1 MMKKLYSVS
10 LLFLMITCAFAN
22 DIFYAEIFP
31 EDQPGKLAY
40 THSNNVIEKGDSTII
55 EHYYFTPDG
64 EKYVDDKVVLFK
76 NKVVFNSVEFYQIKE
91 YSSLKIN
98 GDKVELFLDKDGD
111 KKFATRNL
119 NRPLVFAPNQ
129 QLAIKQFLPEL
140 LSGKAVNFYIYASEV
155 LRLVEMKIAI
165 IENSPYERPDCVV
178 LEMKPKSMFIDWF
191 VDEVYYVVN
200 KNNRRIME
208 MHGFS
213 TLRQK
218 VEDKWVFKDMDFY
231 YSYK

>member
-1 MMKKLYSVS
+1 MIKKLCSAS
-10 LLFLMITCAFAN
+10 LLFLMITSVFAN

-31 EDQPGKLAY
+31 EDQPDKLAY
-40 THSNNVIEKGDSTII
+40 THSNKVIQKGDSTII
-55 EHYYFTPDG
+55 EHYYFTPAG
-64 EKYVDDKVVLFK
+64 EKYVDDKVVLYK
-76 NKVVFNSVEFYQIKE
+76 NKVVFNSVKFYQIKE

-140 LSGKAVNFYIYASEV
+140 LSGQSVNFYIYASEV
-155 LRLVEMKIAI
+155 LRLVEMKVAI
-165 IENSPYERPDCVV
+165 TENSPYGQPGCVV
-178 LEMKPKSMFIDWF
+178 LEMKPKSIFIDWF

-200 KNNRRIME
+200 KSNGRIME